1 MTESVT
7 ADPLLSVLTELALD
21 LRWCWNH
28 ATDELWRQLDPE
40 LWRLTHNPWV
50 VLQTVSQQT
59 IQEAFADPIFRQKAN
74 QMLSEKRV
82 VEGGPAWFQT
92 THPTAPLSCVAYF
105 SMEFMLSEALPIYS
119 GGLGNVAGDLLK
131 TGSDLGVP
139 VIGVGLLYQQGYFR
153 QYIDRNGFQQALY
166 PFNDPGQLPIKPLRD
181 AVGEWLRIP
190 LHLPEATVWVRSWEV
205 NVGRTKL
212 YLLDTNDPANLPTHR
227 CITSQ
232 LYGGGPEL
240 RLQQEMVL
248 GLAGWRLL
256 YALGIRPEVCH
267 LNEGH
272 AAFVVLERAL
282 SYMEEQHQPF
292 DVALAVTRAGNLFT
306 THTPVEAGWDRFPPA
321 LIRQYLERYAEHE
334 LRVEF
339 DDLLRLGR
347 GNQFD
352 ASEPFNMAFLAVRG
366 SGAVNGVSQLHGVV
380 SKRLFQPLFPRWP
393 QAEVPVGYVTNGIH
407 VPTWDSVEADKLWTM
422 KCGKERWRGAL
433 ETVERL
439 RRATDEELWD
449 LRTRAR
455 EALVEYIRQ
464 RLSRQ
469 RTYQGASPL
478 EIAQANSIFDPESL
492 TIGFARRF
500 AAYKRPDLLLHDRDR
515 LVRIL
520 TNRQRPVQLVVAG
533 KAHPEDHSGQAMIK
547 QWSDFI
553 SRSDVRSSVVF
564 LNDYDVLLASHLVQG
579 VDLWLNTPRRS
590 WEASGTSGMK
600 VLVNGGLNLSELD
613 GWWAEAYS
621 PELGWA
627 IGDGQ
632 EHGDHAGWDAHEAD
646 ALYDLLE
653 KEVAPAFYDRDNR
666 GIPSAWVAKMRASM
680 LQLTPRFSSNRT
692 VREYV
697 ERYYLPACTAYLDR
711 SMNRSELGIELSN
724 WSKSLRQHWSDVRF
738 GTIVSQKE
746 GTNYIFEVEVFFGQ
760 FCPNAAAVELYAE
773 AGTGS
778 DTFRQQM
785 DVSRQSD
792 APDNHILYSGKVP
805 ANRPASDYTPRVI
818 PRGLKASVPLEA
830 PHILWER

>member
-1 MTESVT
+1 
-7 ADPLLSVLTELALD
+7 
-21 LRWCWNH
+21 
-28 ATDELWRQLDPE
+28 
-40 LWRLTHNPWV
+40 
-50 VLQTVSQQT
+50 
-59 IQEAFADPIFRQKAN
+59 
-74 QMLSEKRV
+74 
-82 VEGGPAWFQT
+82 
-92 THPTAPLSCVAYF
+92 
-105 SMEFMLSEALPIYS
+105 
-119 GGLGNVAGDLLK
+119 
-131 TGSDLGVP
+131 
-139 VIGVGLLYQQGYFR
+139 
-153 QYIDRNGFQQALY
+153 
-166 PFNDPGQLPIKPLRD
+166 
-181 AVGEWLRIP
+181 
-190 LHLPEATVWVRSWEV
+190 
-205 NVGRTKL
+205 VGRAKL

-292 DVALAVTRAGNLFT
+292 DVALTVTRAGNLFT
-306 THTPVEAGWDRFPPA
+306 THTPVEAGCDRFPPTVV
-321 LIRQYLERYAEHE
+321 RQYLQRYAEHE

-339 DDLLRLGR
+339 HDLLNLGR
-347 GNQFD
+347 ANRFD
-352 ASEPFNMAFLAVRG
+352 HSEPFNMALLAVRG
-366 SGAVNGVSQLHGVV
+366 SGAVNGVSQLHGTV
-380 SKRLFQPLFPRWP
+380 SKRIFQPLFPRWP
-393 QAEVPVGYVTNGIH
+393 QAEVPVGYVANGVH
-407 VPTWDSVEADKLWTM
+407 VPTWDSVEADELWTT

-433 ETVERL
+433 ESVERL
-439 RRATDEELWD
+439 KGATDEELWD

-455 EALVEYIRQ
+455 QALVEYTRQ

-469 RTYQGASPL
+469 RTYQGASQL
-478 EIAQANSIFDPESL
+478 EIAQANSIFHPESL

-500 AAYKRPDLLLHDRDR
+500 ATYKRPDLLLYDRDR

-520 TNRQRPVQLVVAG
+520 TNRQCPVQLVVAG
-533 KAHPEDHSGQAMIK
+533 KAHPQDHSGQAMIK

-553 SRSDVRSSVVF
+553 SRSDVCPSVVF

-600 VLVNGGLNLSELD
+600 VLVNGGLNLSEID

-632 EHGDHAGWDAHEAD
+632 EHGDDPGWDAHEAE

-653 KEVAPAFYDRDNR
+653 KEVVPAFYNRDKG
-666 GIPSAWVAKMRASM
+666 GIPIAWVAKMRASM

-697 ERYYLPACTAYLDR
+697 ERYYLSACNAYRDR
-711 SMNRSELGIELSN
+711 AMNRSELGIELSD
-724 WSKSLRQHWSDVRF
+724 WSKSLGQHWSDVRF
-738 GTIVSQKE
+738 GTITSQKE
-746 GTNYIFEVEVFFGQ
+746 SNNYIFEVEVFFGQ
-760 FCPNAAAVELYAE
+760 LCPNAAAVELYADP
-773 AGTGS
+773 GTTS
-778 DTFRQQM
+778 ETFCQRM
-785 DVSRQSD
+785 DVARQPD
-792 APDNHILYSGKVP
+792 ASDNHFLYSAKVP

-818 PRGLKASVPLEA
+818 PCKLKASVPLEA
-830 PHILWER
+830 PYISWQH

>member
-7 ADPLLSVLTELALD
+7 ADPLLAVLTELALD

-28 ATDELWRQLDPE
+28 ATDELWRRLDPE

-50 VLQTVSQQT
+50 VLQTVSRQT
-59 IQEAFADPIFRQKAN
+59 TRDAFADPIFRKKAN
-74 QMLSEKRV
+74 QMLSEKRAA
-82 VEGGPAWFQT
+82 EGGPAWFQT
-92 THPTAPLSCVAYF
+92 AHPGAPLTCVAYF

-131 TGSDLGVP
+131 AASDLGVP

-181 AVGEWLRIP
+181 ALGEWLRIP
-190 LHLPEATVWVRSWEV
+190 LHLPEATVWVRSWEA
-205 NVGRTKL
+205 NVGRAKL

-292 DVALAVTRAGNLFT
+292 DVALTVTRAGNLFT
-306 THTPVEAGWDRFPPA
+306 THTPVEAGFDRFPPTV
-321 LIRQYLERYAEHE
+321 IRQYLERYAEHE

-339 DDLLRLGR
+339 DDLLSLGR
-347 GNQFD
+347 GNRLD
-352 ASEPFNMAFLAVRG
+352 HSEPFNMAFLAVRG
-366 SGAVNGVSQLHGVV
+366 SGAVNGVSQLHGGV

-393 QAEVPVGYVTNGIH
+393 QAEVPVGHVANGVH

-439 RRATDEELWD
+439 KGASDEELWD

-455 EALVEYIRQ
+455 QALVEYTRQ

-469 RTYQGASPL
+469 RTHQGAGQL
-478 EIAQANSIFDPESL
+478 EITQANSIFHPESL

-500 AAYKRPDLLLHDRDR
+500 ATYKRPNLLLYDRDR

-520 TNRQRPVQLVVAG
+520 NNRQCPVQLVVAG
-533 KAHPEDHSGQAMIK
+533 KAHPEDHDGQAMIK

-553 SRSDVRSSVVF
+553 SRSDVCPSAVF

-632 EHGDHAGWDAHEAD
+632 EHGDDPGWDAHEAE

-653 KEVAPAFYDRDNR
+653 KEVVPAFYNRDKR
-666 GIPSAWVAKMRASM
+666 GIPNAWVAKMRASM

-692 VREYV
+692 VRDYV
-697 ERYYLPACTAYLDR
+697 RGYYLSACNAYRDR
-711 SMNRSELGIELSN
+711 AMNRSELGIELSD
-724 WSKSLRQHWSDVRF
+724 WSKSLAQHWSDVRF
-738 GTIVSQKE
+738 GTITSQKE
-746 GTNYIFEVEVFFGQ
+746 GANYIFEVQVFFGELS
-760 FCPNAAAVELYAE
+760 PNAAVVELYAD
-773 AGTGS
+773 AGTDS
-778 DTFRQQM
+778 DTFRQKM
-785 DVSRQSD
+785 DVARQPD
-792 APDNHILYSGKVP
+792 APDDHMLYSAKVP

-818 PRGLKASVPLEA
+818 PCGLKASVPLEA
-830 PHILWER
+830 PHILWQH

>member
-7 ADPLLSVLTELALD
+7 ADPLLAVLTELALD

-28 ATDELWRQLDPE
+28 ATDELWRRLDPE

-50 VLQTVSQQT
+50 VLQTVSRQT
-59 IQEAFADPIFRQKAN
+59 TQDAFADPIFRKKAN
-74 QMLSEKRV
+74 QMLSEKRA

-92 THPTAPLSCVAYF
+92 THPGAPLTCVAYF

-131 TGSDLGVP
+131 AASDLGVP

-181 AVGEWLRIP
+181 AMGEWLRIP
-190 LHLPEATVWVRSWEV
+190 LHLPEATVWVRSWEA

-292 DVALAVTRAGNLFT
+292 DVALTVTRAGNLFT
-306 THTPVEAGWDRFPPA
+306 THTPVEAGCDRFPPTVV
-321 LIRQYLERYAEHE
+321 RQYLERYAEHE

-339 DDLLRLGR
+339 DDLLSLGR
-347 GNQFD
+347 GNRLD
-352 ASEPFNMAFLAVRG
+352 HSEPFNMAFLAIRG
-366 SGAVNGVSQLHGVV
+366 SGAVNGVSQLHGQV
-380 SKRLFQPLFPRWP
+380 SRRLFQPLFPRWP
-393 QAEVPVGYVTNGIH
+393 QAEVPIGYVTNGVH

-439 RRATDEELWD
+439 KGASDEELWD

-455 EALVEYIRQ
+455 QGLVEYTRQ

-469 RTYQGASPL
+469 RTYQGASQL
-478 EIAQANSIFDPESL
+478 EIAQANSIFHLESL

-500 AAYKRPDLLLHDRDR
+500 ATYKRPNLLLYDRDR
-515 LVRIL
+515 LARIL
-520 TNRQRPVQLVVAG
+520 TNRQCPVQLVVAG

-553 SRSDVRSSVVF
+553 SRSDVRPSVVF

-613 GWWAEAYS
+613 GWWAEAYT

-632 EHGDHAGWDAHEAD
+632 EHGDDPYWDAHEAD

-653 KEVAPAFYDRDNR
+653 REVVPAFYNRDKR
-666 GIPSAWVAKMRASM
+666 GIPIAWIAKMRASM
-680 LQLTPRFSSNRT
+680 LQLAPRFSSNRT

-697 ERYYLPACTAYLDR
+697 ERYYLSACNAYLDR
-711 SMNRSELGIELSN
+711 AMNSSELGIELSD
-724 WSKSLRQHWSDVRF
+724 WSKSLGQHWSDVRF
-738 GTIVSQKE
+738 GTITSQKE
-746 GTNYIFEVEVFFGQ
+746 GTNYIFEVQVFFGEL
-760 FCPNAAAVELYAE
+760 CPNTASVELYAE
-773 AGTGS
+773 TGTDG
-778 DTFRQQM
+778 DTFRQKM
-785 DVSRQSD
+785 EVARQPN
-792 APDNHILYSGKVP
+792 APNNPILYSAKVP

-818 PRGLKASVPLEA
+818 PCRLKASVPLEA
-830 PHILWER
+830 PYILWQH